1 MMPFFVV
8 ALLILL
14 GHPMLALL
22 VALLYLAFG

>member
-1 MMPFFVV
+1 MPFVVV

-14 GHPMLALL
+14 GHPAIALL